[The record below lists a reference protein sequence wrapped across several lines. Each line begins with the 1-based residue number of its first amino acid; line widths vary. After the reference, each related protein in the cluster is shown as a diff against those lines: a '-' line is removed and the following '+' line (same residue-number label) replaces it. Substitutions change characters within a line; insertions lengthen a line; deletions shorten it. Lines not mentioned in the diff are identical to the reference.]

1 MVMLNEQLFF
11 EALSDETRRRLL
23 LLIMKQDELC
33 VCELFFALD
42 LPQPKISRHLAVIRE
57 AGILATRKEGTWVFY
72 RLHPQ
77 LPLWTI
83 KILEMMAQGI
93 GYGNIYNQDAK
104 RLGAMENRPSKC
116 GI

>member
-1 MVMLNEQLFF
+1 MTMLNEHLFF

-57 AGILATRKEGTWVFY
+57 AGIFATRKEGTWVFY

-77 LPLWTI
+77 LPLWAI
-83 KILEMMAQGI
+83 KMLEMMAQGI
-93 GYGNIYNQDAK
+93 EHGNIYHQDTK
-104 RLGAMENRPSKC
+104 RLGVMEKRPSKC
-116 GI
+116 SI